1 MTATPSGLRDH
12 LGYWLRRLSD
22 EVHGRFEK
30 ELARHD
36 VTVSQ
41 WAVLVTVHRGDATT
55 TREVA
60 RYVAIDAGAV
70 SRLVDRLAAKGLMT
84 REPDPASRRSL
95 RLALTAAGRD
105 LVPELAA
112 IADRNDSHFFDSL
125 TPHQRDQLEGWIRRL
140 VGEAPGDAPGDA
152 PGTST

>member
-1 MTATPSGLRDH
+1 MTTPPSGLRDH

-41 WAVLVTVHRGDATT
+41 WAVLATVHRGDATT
-55 TREVA
+55 AGEVA
-60 RYVAIDAGAV
+60 RYIDIDAGAV

-84 REPDPASRRSL
+84 REPDPDSRRSL
-95 RLALTAAGRD
+95 RLTLTQAGHD

-112 IADRNDSHFFDSL
+112 IADRNDSYFFDSL
-125 TPHQRDQLEGWIRRL
+125 TPQQREQLEAWIRRL
-140 VGEAPGDAPGDA
+140 VGEAQHDTPR
-152 PGTST
+152 TNI

>member
-1 MTATPSGLRDH
+1 VTTPPSGLRDH

-41 WAVLVTVHRGDATT
+41 WAVLITVHRGDATT
-55 TREVA
+55 AGEVA
-60 RYVAIDAGAV
+60 RYIDIDAGAV

-95 RLALTAAGRD
+95 RLTLTQAGHE

-125 TPHQRDQLEGWIRRL
+125 TPQQREQLEVWIRRL
-140 VGEAPGDAPGDA
+140 VGEAQHDT
-152 PGTST
+152 PGTNI